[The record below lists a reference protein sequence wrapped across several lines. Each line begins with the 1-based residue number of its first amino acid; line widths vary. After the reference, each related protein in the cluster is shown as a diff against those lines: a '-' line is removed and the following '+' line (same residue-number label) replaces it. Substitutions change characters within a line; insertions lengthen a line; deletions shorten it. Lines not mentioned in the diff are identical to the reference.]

1 MVKVKEG
8 NYRGYVIGFYHLR
21 PDRLRRLMMTG
32 MLNAKMLPAG
42 RGK

>member
-8 NYRGYVIGFYHLR
+8 HYRGYVVGFYHLR
-21 PDRLRRLMMTG
+21 PDELRRRMMIA
-32 MLNAKMLPAG
+32 MLGAKMRLAG